1 MELDKSIE
9 GGPTCLHSLLSARLQ
24 LSSLIVPGTDEHSTS
39 TMQDGANYSKI
50 AQGVS
55 VSYG

>member
-1 MELDKSIE
+1 
-9 GGPTCLHSLLSARLQ
+9 
-24 LSSLIVPGTDEHSTS
+24 LIVPGTDEHSTS

-50 AQGVS
+50 AQDVP